1 MKNLERLILKE
12 KIKKNKLLDISLLI
26 KNKNLS
32 NTAKKKL
39 MKIYRLR
46 RNKNITYYFWSFFNY
61 YYQIWNFKKYL
72 PESLLKYHK
81 KFKNLVIP
89 QIAKNIL
96 SRNYYSYLFSIFAR
110 SENYNYRFN
119 SKLYLKT
126 FIKKLQKNLIQ
137 TCPVYSYF
145 KSFERYAFNQKFL
158 LFHFFDINRRT
169 LIFSFKVRT
178 VKRIIQNFII
188 QYDLKTLKHLKFY
201 RRKVTAKRTFKRR

>member
-1 MKNLERLILKE
+1 
-12 KIKKNKLLDISLLI
+12 
-26 KNKNLS
+26 
-32 NTAKKKL
+32 

-72 PESLLKYHK
+72 PKSLLKYHK
-81 KFKNLVIP
+81 KFTNLIIP
-89 QIAKNIL
+89 QISKNTL

-110 SENYNYRFN
+110 SENYNYKFN

-158 LFHFFDINRRT
+158 LFPFFDINRRT
-169 LIFSFKVRT
+169 LTFSFKVRT
-178 VKRIIQNFII
+178 VKRIIQNFIT

-201 RRKVTAKRTFKRR
+201 RRKVTARRTFKRR